1 MSRAEEH
8 PLERADKAYVWHPFT
23 QMAEWLAERPLII
36 ERGEGATLT
45 DIHGNTYLDGVSSLW
60 VTVHGHRHPEIDQAI
75 RDQLDK
81 VAHSTLLGLGNVPA
95 VEFAE
100 ALVSVAP
107 PGLTKVFY
115 SDDGSTAVE
124 AALKMA
130 YRYWQHREPGSRRT
144 RFVSFRG
151 AYHGDTLGGVS
162 VGGIELFHAA
172 FRPLLFQTEQVPG
185 PYCYRCE
192 LELTYPECELA
203 CAEALGPVLE
213 RLAGEVAAV
222 IVEPLVQGAAGM
234 VTAPPGHLRRVREL
248 CDAHGTLLIC
258 DEVAT
263 GFGRTGT
270 IFACEQEGVS
280 PDILCLAKGITGG
293 YMPLAA
299 TLVTEEI
306 YEAFLGPYE
315 AQKTFFHGHS
325 YTGNPLGCAAGLA
338 SLRIL
343 QRPSTQAHL
352 KALVERLSAGLERIR
367 TLGHVGEIRQR
378 GLMVGIELVR
388 DKESREP
395 FPWEERIG
403 IKTIEEARLRGV
415 ILRPLGHVIVLM
427 PPVGMTLEQC
437 DTLLEVTEAS
447 IRAATEGGE
456 AA

>member
-1 MSRAEEH
+1 LSRAEEH
-8 PLERADKAYVWHPFT
+8 PLERADKEYVWHPFT
-23 QMAEWLAERPLII
+23 QMADWLEETPLVI

-60 VTVHGHRHPEIDQAI
+60 VNVHGHRHPEIDQAI

-81 VAHSTLLGLGNVPA
+81 VAHSTLLGLSSVPA

-100 ALVSVAP
+100 ALVAAAP

-115 SDDGSTAVE
+115 SDDGATAVE

-130 YRYWQHREPGSRRT
+130 YQYWQRREPGSRRT
-144 RFVSFRG
+144 RFVSLRG
-151 AYHGDTLGGVS
+151 AYHGDTLGAVS
-162 VGGIELFHAA
+162 VGGIDMFHAA
-172 FRPLLFQTEQVPG
+172 FRPLLFPTEQVPG

-192 LELTYPECELA
+192 LEKTYPECELA
-203 CAEALGPVLE
+203 CADALGPVLE
-213 RLAGEVAAV
+213 RMDGEVAAV

-234 VTAPPGHLRRVREL
+234 VTAPLGHLRRVREL

-270 IFACEQEGVS
+270 VFACEQEGVS

-299 TLVTEEI
+299 TLVTEEV
-306 YEAFLGPYE
+306 YGAFLGPYE

-338 SLRIL
+338 SLGIL

-352 KALVERLSAGLERIR
+352 KALIERLRAGLEPIR
-367 TLGHVGEIRQR
+367 NMPHVGEVRQR

-388 DKESREP
+388 DKETREP
-395 FPWEERIG
+395 YPWEERIG
-403 IKTIEEARLRGV
+403 IKTIEEARRRGV

-427 PPVGMTLEQC
+427 PSVGMTLEQC
-437 DTLLEVTEAS
+437 GELLEVTAAS
-447 IRAATEGGE
+447 IRVATEGGE
-456 AA
+456 AG

>member
-1 MSRAEEH
+1 
-8 PLERADKAYVWHPFT
+8 
-23 QMAEWLAERPLII
+23 
-36 ERGEGATLT
+36 
-45 DIHGNTYLDGVSSLW
+45 
-60 VTVHGHRHPEIDQAI
+60 
-75 RDQLDK
+75 
-81 VAHSTLLGLGNVPA
+81 
-95 VEFAE
+95 
-100 ALVSVAP
+100 
-107 PGLTKVFY
+107 
-115 SDDGSTAVE
+115 
-124 AALKMA
+124 
-130 YRYWQHREPGSRRT
+130 
-144 RFVSFRG
+144 
-151 AYHGDTLGGVS
+151 
-162 VGGIELFHAA
+162 
-172 FRPLLFQTEQVPG
+172 
-185 PYCYRCE
+185 
-192 LELTYPECELA
+192 
-203 CAEALGPVLE
+203 
-213 RLAGEVAAV
+213 
-222 IVEPLVQGAAGM
+222 M

-343 QRPSTQAHL
+343 QRPRTQAHL

-367 TLGHVGEIRQR
+367 TLAHVGEVRQR

-388 DKESREP
+388 DKETREP
-395 FPWEERIG
+395 YPWEERIG

-437 DTLLEVTEAS
+437 DTLLEVTDAS
-447 IRAATEGGE
+447 IRAATEGRE

>member
-1 MSRAEEH
+1 MSRGEEH

-23 QMAEWLAERPLII
+23 QMSEWAAERPIII
-36 ERGEGATLT
+36 ESGEGATLT
-45 DIHGNTYLDGVSSLW
+45 DIHGVTYLDGVSSLW

-100 ALVSVAP
+100 ALVAEAP

-124 AALKMA
+124 VALKMA
-130 YRYWQHREPGSRRT
+130 FQYWRRREPESRRT
-144 RFVSFRG
+144 RFVSLRG
-151 AYHGDTLGGVS
+151 GYHGDTLGGVS
-162 VGGIELFHAA
+162 VGGIDLFHAA
-172 FRPLLFQTEQVPG
+172 FRPLLFPTEQIPG

-192 LELTYPECELA
+192 LGLTYPECELA
-203 CAEALGPVLE
+203 CAEALGPALE
-213 RLAGEVAAV
+213 RLEGEVAAV
-222 IVEPLVQGAAGM
+222 IVEPVVQGAAGM
-234 VTAPPGHLRRVREL
+234 VTAPPGHLRKIREL

-270 IFACEQEGVS
+270 IFACEQDGVS

-293 YMPLAA
+293 YLPLAA

-315 AQKTFFHGHS
+315 DQKTFFHGHS

-343 QRPSTQAHL
+343 QRPATKGHL
-352 KALVERLSAGLERIR
+352 KALIERLALGLERIR
-367 TLGHVGEIRQR
+367 GLAHVGEVRQR

-395 FPWEERIG
+395 YGWEERMG
-403 IKTIEEARLRGV
+403 IKTILEARAQGV
-415 ILRPLGHVIVLM
+415 ILRPLGNVIVLM

-437 DTLLEVTEAS
+437 DRLLEVTEAS
-447 IRAATEGGE
+447 IQAATEE
-456 AA
+456 E